1 MFRGKSDHSASQS
14 FSPALKSKLN
24 SLKENAVQ
32 TRTHTALASAP
43 GSRRPG
49 LPGRGRF
56 SAQRLHRAVCSTGVR
71 CQALAE
77 PRSVRLTPEHAAS
90 SENSLRGL
98 PLGSGALTASQ
109 LDVLASLLL
118 PVPGGRWALRPPGA
132 HPCLRPLAP
141 AAAPPPAGAQAPPL
155 ELSRPEVPD
164 SCSLP
169 PSTFSFL

>member
-1 MFRGKSDHSASQS
+1 MSGA
-14 FSPALKSKLN
+14 
-24 SLKENAVQ
+24 
-32 TRTHTALASAP
+32 
-43 GSRRPG
+43 GG
-49 LPGRGRF
+49 
-56 SAQRLHRAVCSTGVR
+56 AQK
-71 CQALAE
+71 CQAAG
-77 PRSVRLTPEHAAS
+77 PRLTPEHAAS

-118 PVPGGRWALRPPGA
+118 PVPGGRWALRHPGA
-132 HPCLRPLAP
+132 HPCLRLLAP